1 MSLST
6 RKYKLN
12 HNKITIHIHQVD
24 CVFKTE
30 SRGEQVLT
38 RIQRS
43 QSPSVRLAEISNSTA
58 TIKKTVRWTRVH
70 STENLLSIYKDLDSI
85 SKNSKKKNKNIVVPL
100 KQIYHIVQKLYSL
113 VFTSKFILGCHK
125 TCPYVFIATLFTI
138 ANKWKKTSVY

>member
-6 RKYKLN
+6 RKCKLN
-12 HNKITIHIHQVD
+12 HNEITIHIHQVD

-43 QSPSVRLAEISNSTA
+43 QSPSVRLGEISNSTA
-58 TIKKTVRWTRVH
+58 TIKK
-70 STENLLSIYKDLDSI
+70 
-85 SKNSKKKNKNIVVPL
+85 NSKMDQSTQYRELAQYIQRPGFNLQEFKKKTKNIVVPL